1 MENREKKSI
10 NYLYILLGH
19 WKTIIITFI
28 VVSVIT
34 AGISLTLPRWYRAQ
48 TTILP
53 PTSEE
58 GKLGL
63 SSLVGNLPF
72 ATALGLG
79 EAQKDTDLLL
89 AILKSRT
96 VMESVCTKFNLIK
109 RYKTKNME
117 ETVKALRKHVA
128 VRVDD
133 EGTVTVMVETGTPFL
148 ASKEKV
154 DEAKELSKDMANF
167 FIQEL
172 DRINRKLKTEKA
184 HNFRIF
190 VEKRYHQNLA
200 DLHRA
205 EDNLKQFQEKYG
217 IVALPEQT
225 KATITTGVELKA
237 QVFAKEIETRFLR
250 NYVGTSHVDYVKV
263 KNELKEL
270 RRKYNEFKRGVDT
283 EKIAG
288 KGESKSLFLPFR
300 KIPDFEVQYLR
311 LFREMTFQEKLLE
324 FLLPEYEQAKIQEAR
339 DTPTVQVLDKA
350 VRPERKY
357 KPKRALIVIFYGFM
371 SIVLSSAVIFFKPTF
386 MVFYKNLRE
395 KNK

>member
-1 MENREKKSI
+1 MENKEKKTI
-10 NYLYILLGH
+10 NYLYILLEH
-19 WKTIIITFI
+19 WKIISIIFI

-58 GKLGL
+58 GKFGF
-63 SSLVGNLPF
+63 SSLIGNLPF
-72 ATALGLG
+72 ATALGFG
-79 EAQKDTDLLL
+79 EAQKETDLLL

-96 VMESVCTKFNLIK
+96 VMESVCSEFNLMK

-117 ETVKALRKHVA
+117 ETVKRLRKHVA

-133 EGTVTVMVETGTPFL
+133 EGTITVMVEAGTPFL
-148 ASKEKV
+148 ASKEEV
-154 DEAKELSKDMANF
+154 EEAKDLSKDMANF

-184 HNFRIF
+184 HNFRVFI
-190 VEKRYHQNLA
+190 EKRYHQNLT
-200 DLHRA
+200 DLHQA
-205 EDNLKQFQEKYG
+205 EDSLKQFQEKYG

-225 KATITTGVELKA
+225 KATITTGAELKA
-237 QVFAKEIETRFLR
+237 QIFAKEIEARFLR
-250 NYVGTSHVDYVKV
+250 NYVGRSHIDYIKV
-263 KNELKEL
+263 KNELRSL
-270 RRKYNEFKRGVDT
+270 QHKYDEFKKGADF
-283 EKIAG
+283 EKILG
-288 KGESKSLFLPFR
+288 KEESKSLFLPFK
-300 KIPDFEVQYLR
+300 KIPEFEMQYLR
-311 LFREMTFQEKLLE
+311 LFREMTFQEKLME
-324 FLLPEYEQAKIQEAR
+324 FLLPEYEQAKIQEAK

-350 VRPERKY
+350 VRPERKH

-386 MVFYKNLRE
+386 ITFYKNFKE
-395 KNK
+395 KNE